1 MTSRRKRSLQLGL
14 FVFLSLGC
22 LFALI
27 GFIVLVDIP
36 RQVADRFGPP
46 AADLSWPERQY
57 LTWMLFLNESRL
69 SAPASTH
76 ETPALVF
83 TVEEG
88 EPTLSVI
95 QRLEQAGLIR
105 DAEAFRVLL
114 IYSGLDKGIQA
125 GQYELSPAM
134 DGIQMAYALQKGGHL
149 EVTVTILPGWRAEEI
164 ARVLRL
170 SGVLDNE
177 AQFLEIVR
185 NPPALPGLETLEYP
199 HALEGFLMPGTY
211 TFRRD
216 APVRQ
221 IIAQMV
227 ERFVQALTPEIRE
240 GFAQQG
246 LTLYQGIILASIV
259 EREGVVKEEYP
270 IIASVFINRLKA
282 GMKLDSDPTVQY
294 ALGYDIHMQ
303 TWWKNPLSAD
313 DLKVDS
319 PYNTYIY
326 SGLPPT
332 PICNPGLEAIQAVA
346 HPAQTPYYYFRARC
360 DRSGRHI
367 FAETYDEHLSNA
379 CK

>member
-1 MTSRRKRSLQLGL
+1 MTSRRKRPLQLGL

-69 SAPASTH
+69 SAPASAR
-76 ETPALVF
+76 EAPALVF

-95 QRLEQAGLIR
+95 QRLERAGLIR
-105 DAEAFRVLL
+105 DAEAFRMLL

-134 DGIQMAYALQKGGHL
+134 DGIQMANALQKGGRL
-149 EVTVTILPGWRAEEI
+149 EVTVTILAGWRAEEI

-177 AQFLEIVR
+177 AQFLETVR

-199 HALEGFLMPGTY
+199 HTLEGFLMPGTY

-360 DRSGRHI
+360 DQSGRHI

>member
-1 MTSRRKRSLQLGL
+1 MKSRRKRSLQLGL

-46 AADLSWPERQY
+46 AADLSWLERQY

-69 SAPASTH
+69 SAPASAR

-134 DGIQMAYALQKGGHL
+134 DGIQMAYALQKGGRL